1 MNNDQIREIREIA
14 IDFRGDGREEGAYAV
29 DVLDQAGALL
39 DRIELDQKP
48 VWGGYEDFSCLLS
61 LIDQELTPAG
71 GIDIPWERV
80 VISGPCVEDQFK
92 AVSVG
97 EEIFLYAA
105 DSNLAEWV
113 EGGVDLIPTGD
124 SVELRGKAVTK
135 HALGTAWYGEG
146 EGAKFRLPVRT
157 GADLPADR
165 KLIDLLAHR
174 HKVLRLSDHSAQT
187 AGPAWAPGSEPG
199 RSAIL
204 DALGGYLGGIVE
216 FERAEAG
223 AWPAAVLDPMRDREA
238 RDKLIGGVAGMFEC
252 GAPVDAATYERRV
265 AARMEDYV
273 SGWRERLVS
282 VAAGHLRAEI
292 GLDRRS
298 FGIEGAIPS
307 SRDIAS
313 WLDER
318 LGMYAIAPSRE
329 ELAARPHA
337 IPCRFVLDGGE
348 ADRKVYQ
355 SIAAVVAGGLS
366 ESIEWDPVAAGVF
379 DPYRSCT
386 AQLICKTQ
394 GTDLASVVNGSA
406 SGPFAETMREAVCKQ
421 ARATGAPW
429 GPVRMHDSS
438 PEFAI
443 HVSATFGQM
452 ETAMLGADAAQRP
465 TVGVA
470 PAGAGALELVVE
482 DCDIMRV
489 VRPVTLERAME
500 VPASH
505 VGRIVP
511 HGTWDRAD
519 APAPARLVE
528 VGAANRQGKGMK
540 F

>member
-14 IDFRGDGREEGAYAV
+14 IDFRGDGREEGTYAV

-48 VWGGYEDFSCLLS
+48 VYGDYEDFSCLLS

-113 EGGVDLIPTGD
+113 EGGADLITTGASVDL
-124 SVELRGKAVTK
+124 RGTAVTR
-135 HALGTAWYGEG
+135 HALGTAWHGVV

-157 GADLPADR
+157 GADLAADR
-165 KLIDLLAHR
+165 KLIDLLANR
-174 HKVLRLSDHSAQT
+174 HKVLRLSDHSTQA
-187 AGPAWAPGSEPG
+187 AGPAWTPGSEPD

-265 AARMEDYV
+265 AARMEDYT

-282 VAAGHLRAEI
+282 AAAGHLRAEI

-318 LGMYAIAPSRE
+318 LGMYAIAPNRE

-379 DPYRSCT
+379 DAYRSCT

-406 SGPFAETMREAVCKQ
+406 SGPFAETMREAVFEQ
-421 ARATGAPW
+421 ARGVRAPW

-470 PAGAGALELVVE
+470 PAGAGTLELVVE
-482 DCDIMRV
+482 DCDIMRLV
-489 VRPVTLERAME
+489 NPVTLERAME

-528 VGAANRQGKGMK
+528 VGAANRLGKEMK

>member
-1 MNNDQIREIREIA
+1 
-14 IDFRGDGREEGAYAV
+14 
-29 DVLDQAGALL
+29 
-39 DRIELDQKP
+39 
-48 VWGGYEDFSCLLS
+48 
-61 LIDQELTPAG
+61 
-71 GIDIPWERV
+71 
-80 VISGPCVEDQFK
+80 
-92 AVSVG
+92 
-97 EEIFLYAA
+97 
-105 DSNLAEWV
+105 
-113 EGGVDLIPTGD
+113 
-124 SVELRGKAVTK
+124 
-135 HALGTAWYGEG
+135 
-146 EGAKFRLPVRT
+146 
-157 GADLPADR
+157 
-165 KLIDLLAHR
+165 
-174 HKVLRLSDHSAQT
+174 
-187 AGPAWAPGSEPG
+187 
-199 RSAIL
+199 
-204 DALGGYLGGIVE
+204 
-216 FERAEAG
+216 
-223 AWPAAVLDPMRDREA
+223 
-238 RDKLIGGVAGMFEC
+238 MFEC

-265 AARMEDYV
+265 AARMEDYT

-282 VAAGHLRAEI
+282 AAAGHLRAEI

-318 LGMYAIAPSRE
+318 LGMYAIAPNRE

-348 ADRKVYQ
+348 GDREVFR

-379 DPYRSCT
+379 DAYRSCT

-394 GTDLASVVNGSA
+394 GTDLASVVKGSA
-406 SGPFAETMREAVCKQ
+406 SGPFAETMREAVFEQ
-421 ARATGAPW
+421 ARGVRAPW

>member
-1 MNNDQIREIREIA
+1 MNNDQIREISIA
-14 IDFRGDGREEGAYAV
+14 YRADGPGSGAYAI
-29 DVLDQAGALL
+29 DALDRMGALL
-39 DRIELDQKP
+39 NRIEIDQQSIY
-48 VWGGYEDFSCLLS
+48 GGYEDFSLL
-61 LIDQELTPAG
+61 LTRVDQELTAAG
-71 GIDIPWERV
+71 SGDIPWEKV
-80 VISGPCVEDQFK
+80 VVSGPCVEDQFK

-187 AGPAWAPGSEPG
+187 AGPAWAPGSEPD

-252 GAPVDAATYERRV
+252 GAPVDASTYERRV
-265 AARMEDYV
+265 AARMEDYT

-282 VAAGHLRAEI
+282 AAAGHLRAEI

-348 ADRKVYQ
+348 ADRKVLR
-355 SIAAVVAGGLS
+355 SIAAVVASGLS

-379 DPYRSCT
+379 DAYRSCT

-470 PAGAGALELVVE
+470 PAGAGTLELVVE
-482 DCDIMRV
+482 DCDIMRLV
-489 VRPVTLERAME
+489 NPVTLERAME

>member
-1 MNNDQIREIREIA
+1 MNNNQIREIREIA

-97 EEIFLYAA
+97 EKVFLYAA
-105 DSNLAEWV
+105 DSNLAKLV
-113 EGGVDLIPTGD
+113 DGGVDLIPTGA
-124 SVELRGKAVTK
+124 SIELRGKAVTK

-157 GADLPADR
+157 GVDLPADR
-165 KLIDLLAHR
+165 KLNDLLANR
-174 HKVLRLSDHSAQT
+174 HKMLRLSDHSAQT
-187 AGPAWAPGSEPG
+187 AGPAWAPGSEPD
-199 RSAIL
+199 RSAVI
-204 DALGGYLGGIVE
+204 DALAGYLEGIVK

-223 AWPAAVLDPMRDREA
+223 TWPTAVLDPMCDRTE
-238 RDKLIGGVAGMFEC
+238 REKIIGGVARVFEL
-252 GAPVDAATYERRV
+252 GAPVDEATYDRRV

-282 VAAGHLRAEI
+282 AAAGHLRAEI
-292 GLDRRS
+292 ALDRRP

-307 SRDIAS
+307 ARDIAS

-318 LGMYAIAPSRE
+318 LGMYAIAPSRA
-329 ELAARPHA
+329 ELAARHLA
-337 IPCRFVLDGGE
+337 IPCRIVLDGGE
-348 ADRKVYQ
+348 GDREVCR
-355 SIAAVVAGGLS
+355 SIAAVAAGGLH
-366 ESIEWDPVAAGVF
+366 ESAEWDPVAAGVF
-379 DPYRSCT
+379 DAYRSCT
-386 AQLICKTQ
+386 AQFICETQ
-394 GTDLASVVNGSA
+394 GTDLVSVVNGRA
-406 SGPFAETMREAVCKQ
+406 SGPFAKTMREAVFRQ
-421 ARATGAPW
+421 ARAGEGPW
-429 GPVRMHDSS
+429 GRPRIHDSS

-443 HVSATFGQM
+443 HACATFGQM
-452 ETAMLGADAAQRP
+452 ETAMLGAGAAQRP

-470 PAGAGALELVVE
+470 PAGAGTLELVVE
-482 DCDIMRV
+482 DCDIMRLV
-489 VRPVTLERAME
+489 EPVTLERAME

>member
-1 MNNDQIREIREIA
+1 MSNDQIRKISIA
-14 IDFRGDGREEGAYAV
+14 YRADGPGSGAYAI
-29 DVLDQAGALL
+29 DALDRTGALL
-39 DRIELDQKP
+39 NRIELDQQSIY
-48 VWGGYEDFSCLLS
+48 GGYEDFSLL
-61 LIDQELTPAG
+61 LTRIDQELTAAG
-71 GIDIPWERV
+71 AGDIPWERV
-80 VISGPCVEDQFK
+80 VVSGPCVEDQFK

-97 EEIFLYAA
+97 EKVFLYAA
-105 DSNLAEWV
+105 DSNLAKLV

-146 EGAKFRLPVRT
+146 EGAKFRLPVST

-174 HKVLRLSDHSAQT
+174 HKVLRLSDHSAQA
-187 AGPAWAPGSEPG
+187 AGPAWAPGSEPD
-199 RSAIL
+199 RSAVL
-204 DALGGYLGGIVE
+204 DALGGYLEGIVE

-223 AWPAAVLDPMRDREA
+223 TWPTAVLDPMRDRTE
-238 RDKLIGGVAGMFEC
+238 REKIIGGVAGIFEF

-282 VAAGHLRAEI
+282 AAAGHLRAEI
-292 GLDRRS
+292 ALDRRP
-298 FGIEGAIPS
+298 FGIDGAIPS
-307 SRDIAS
+307 ARDIAS

-318 LGMYAIAPSRE
+318 LGMYAIAPSRA
-329 ELAARPHA
+329 ELAARHLA
-337 IPCRFVLDGGE
+337 IPCRIVLDVGE
-348 ADRKVYQ
+348 GDREVCR
-355 SIAAVVAGGLS
+355 SIAAVAAGGLH
-366 ESIEWDPVAAGVF
+366 ESVEWDPVAAGVF
-379 DPYRSCT
+379 DAYRSCT
-386 AQLICKTQ
+386 AQFICETQ
-394 GTDLASVVNGSA
+394 GTDLVSVVNGRA
-406 SGPFAETMREAVCKQ
+406 SGPFAETMREAVFKQ
-421 ARATGAPW
+421 ARAGEGPW
-429 GPVRMHDSS
+429 GRPRIHDSS

-443 HVSATFGQM
+443 HACATFGQM
-452 ETAMLGADAAQRP
+452 ETAMLGAGAAQRP

-470 PAGAGALELVVE
+470 PAGAGTLELVVE
-482 DCDIMRV
+482 DCDIMTLV
-489 VRPVTLERAME
+489 EPVTLERAME

>member
-187 AGPAWAPGSEPG
+187 AGPAWAPGSEPD

-265 AARMEDYV
+265 AARTEDYV

-282 VAAGHLRAEI
+282 AAAGHLRAEI

>member
-187 AGPAWAPGSEPG
+187 AGPAWAPGSEPD

-282 VAAGHLRAEI
+282 AAAGHLRAEI

-366 ESIEWDPVAAGVF
+366 ESNGI
-379 DPYRSCT
+379 RSPR
-386 AQLICKTQ
+386 
-394 GTDLASVVNGSA
+394 GS
-406 SGPFAETMREAVCKQ
+406 SIR
-421 ARATGAPW
+421 TG
-429 GPVRMHDSS
+429 
-438 PEFAI
+438 
-443 HVSATFGQM
+443 
-452 ETAMLGADAAQRP
+452 
-465 TVGVA
+465 
-470 PAGAGALELVVE
+470 
-482 DCDIMRV
+482 
-489 VRPVTLERAME
+489 
-500 VPASH
+500 
-505 VGRIVP
+505 
-511 HGTWDRAD
+511 
-519 APAPARLVE
+519 PAPRS
-528 VGAANRQGKGMK
+528 
-540 F
+540 

>member
-1 MNNDQIREIREIA
+1 MNRDQIREIREIA

-48 VWGGYEDFSCLLS
+48 VHGDYEDFSCLLQ
-61 LIDQELTPAG
+61 LIGQELTPAWYV
-71 GIDIPWERV
+71 DVPWDRF

-92 AVSVG
+92 AVAVG
-97 EEIFLYAA
+97 EEVFLYEA
-105 DSNLAEWV
+105 DSNLAKLV
-113 EGGVDLIPTGD
+113 EGGTDLIPTGA
-124 SVELRGKAVTK
+124 SIELRGTAATK
-135 HALGTAWYGEG
+135 HALGTAWHGVAEC
-146 EGAKFRLPVRT
+146 AKFRLPVRT
-157 GADLPADR
+157 GADLSADR

-174 HKVLRLSDHSAQT
+174 HKVLRLSDHSAQA
-187 AGPAWAPGSEPG
+187 AGPAWAPGSEPD
-199 RSAIL
+199 RSAVI
-204 DALGGYLGGIVE
+204 DALAGYLEGIVE

-223 AWPAAVLDPMRDREA
+223 TWPTAVLDPMCDRAE
-238 RDKLIGGVAGMFEC
+238 REKIIGGVARVFEL
-252 GAPVDAATYERRV
+252 GAPVDEATYDRRV

-282 VAAGHLRAEI
+282 AAAGHLRAEI
-292 GLDRRS
+292 ALDRRP

-307 SRDIAS
+307 ARDIAS

-318 LGMYAIAPSRE
+318 LGMYAIAPSRA
-329 ELAARPHA
+329 ELAARHLA
-337 IPCRFVLDGGE
+337 IPCRIVLDGGE
-348 ADRKVYQ
+348 GDREVFR
-355 SIAAVVAGGLS
+355 SIAAVAAGGLR
-366 ESIEWDPVAAGVF
+366 ETVEWDPVAAGVYEA
-379 DPYRSCT
+379 YRSCT
-386 AQLICKTQ
+386 AQWICKTQ
-394 GTDLASVVNGSA
+394 GTDLATVVNGSA
-406 SGPFAETMREAVCKQ
+406 SGPFAETMREAVFEQ
-421 ARATGAPW
+421 ARGVRAPW
-429 GPVRMHDSS
+429 GPVRMHDRS